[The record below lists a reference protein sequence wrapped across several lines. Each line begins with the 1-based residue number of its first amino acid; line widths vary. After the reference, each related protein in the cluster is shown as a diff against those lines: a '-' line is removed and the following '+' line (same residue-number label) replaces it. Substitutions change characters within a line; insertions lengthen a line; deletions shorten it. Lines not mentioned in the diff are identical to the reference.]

1 MEQQPAANEGIG
13 RRAGRPP
20 IRLPLHTSSSRRSRS
35 LSPFRHDD
43 DANMYALSRP
53 AGEAGDSGD
62 EPLLVRETAPTTR
75 AEEPM
80 ALSRPRWNAAPMERG
95 LRRPP
100 PPRDGGHYR
109 PPPPR
114 DDMGP
119 AFAYADYMLDKFTGL
134 ASRDYYR
141 RPPPP
146 DYYRPPPRDYDDA
159 PADIGPTIDHIN
171 ARRIHYRNKAATSG
185 SDSKAIA
192 AEARMKAFANREIDA
207 AQEMTNGPPPRPPA
221 NPGNAPPPT
230 PDQVE
235 LAKCRRALAAAKRA
249 LLDIHEPLVEFSSP
263 EDFCAN
269 ARARAE
275 FGLSEIA
282 EALDWQ
288 SL

>member
-1 MEQQPAANEGIG
+1 MNDAPDG
-13 RRAGRPP
+13 RRQKQTEAQSEARCARFEKGRTSSPPRDEDYRRPP
-20 IRLPLHTSSSRRSRS
+20 
-35 LSPFRHDD
+35 
-43 DANMYALSRP
+43 
-53 AGEAGDSGD
+53 
-62 EPLLVRETAPTTR
+62 
-75 AEEPM
+75 
-80 ALSRPRWNAAPMERG
+80 PRDYDYYD
-95 LRRPP
+95 RPP

-134 ASRDYYR
+134 ASRDYYRRPPPPRDEDYYR

-249 LLDIHEPLVEFSSP
+249 LEDNAPLEPSSP
-263 EDFCAN
+263 AYVWAS
-269 ARARAE
+269 ARARAASA
-275 FGLSEIA
+275 LAEITK
-282 EALDWQ
+282 ALEGEER
-288 SL
+288 